1 MNPFVIKGYVS
12 PAYFCDR
19 NKETNELLNN
29 ILNGSDTMLLSPRRY
44 GKTGLILHAF
54 NKLTEKRPEIVT
66 IYADIFAT
74 LSLADFIKT
83 LADAIAAKFPEK
95 TNAGKKLMTFL
106 KGLRPFIT
114 YDPVTDAP
122 QIQFN
127 FVSEKDKEYTLKGLL
142 DFLNDQ
148 QTMVILAID
157 EFQQIREYPEK
168 NTEAMLRSCTQ
179 HTNNIRYIF
188 SGSKQHV
195 MAKMF
200 HEAGSPFFSS
210 AKSLSLDKIDAVE
223 YASFIRHKFEDSGIK
238 TDDEA
243 IDMILDWSR
252 RHTFYTQSLC
262 NQIYSMSPDHV
273 NINAV
278 ESACSEILDREAPT
292 FLQYRSML
300 TPAQWK
306 MLIAIA
312 KEDKV
317 RHITSASFLSRYRLS
332 NATTAKRSVL
342 SLAGQ
347 ELLMTE
353 STKEGTDYLIYKLF
367 FSRWLQREY

>member
-1 MNPFVIKGYVS
+1 MNPFVTKGYVS

-19 NKETNELLNN
+19 HKETQELLNN
-29 ILNGSDTMLLSPRRY
+29 ISNGSDTMLLSPRRY
-44 GKTGLILHAF
+44 GKTGLILHTFHILA
-54 NKLTEKRPEIVT
+54 EKRPDIVPVY
-66 IYADIFAT
+66 IDIFAT
-74 LSLADFIKT
+74 ISLPDFIKV
-83 LADAIAAKFPEK
+83 LADGIIAKFPEK
-95 TNAGKKLMTFL
+95 TPPGKKFMTFL

-114 YDPVTDAP
+114 YDPVTATP

-127 FVSEKDKEYTLKGLL
+127 FISEQDKEYTLKGLL
-142 DFLNDQ
+142 DFLNSQ
-148 QTMVILAID
+148 GSEIVLAID

-168 NTEAMLRSCTQ
+168 NTEALLRSYTQ

-188 SGSKQHV
+188 SGSRQHV

-210 AKSLSLDKIDAVE
+210 AKSLSIDRIEHDE
-223 YASFIRHKFEDSGIK
+223 YASFIKQRFEDSGIK
-238 TDDEA
+238 TEDEA
-243 IDMILDWSR
+243 IGLILNWSR

-262 NQIYSMSPDHV
+262 NQIYSMSPEIV
-273 NINAV
+273 NIRTV
-278 ESACSEILDREAPT
+278 EFACNDILDKEAPT
-292 FLQYRSML
+292 FLQYRNML

-312 KEDKV
+312 KENKV
-317 RHITSASFLSRYRLS
+317 RHITSEAFLSKYRLS

-342 SLAGQ
+342 SLANQ
-347 ELLMTE
+347 ELLMAENTRN
-353 STKEGTDYLIYKLF
+353 GTDWYVYNLF